1 MTDLAWR
8 IGGPQGSGVDT
19 AARFFARSCA
29 AAGLHVFGHREYYSN
44 IMGRHSYYDVRV
56 ADHPLTCHRSEVDF
70 MASFDAETLARH
82 VMTVADGGL
91 LLHAERD
98 ADVNLARMSLLDER
112 VVEDLT
118 ALLDERDLPHSTA
131 GLLELAAE
139 RGVQAL
145 PVDFG
150 AVTGALAEE
159 MGIPQARADRTM
171 NTVSVAVCCA
181 ALGLDRSYLIRALD
195 RVFRGRKPIVEL
207 NTHAIDL
214 TYRYVLERFTD
225 RPLELSLQPGSAD
238 DDRVYLNGSEVVAMG
253 KMAAGLAFQ
262 TYYPISPATAENTF
276 LEKHLRVS
284 TVAADGMG
292 GSDQAIVV
300 VQTEDE
306 IAAITMAAG
315 AALTGVRASTA
326 TSGPGF
332 SLMTEG
338 LGWVG
343 INEVPLVVTLWQRG
357 GPSTGLPTRTEQ
369 GDLLSALHAG
379 HGEFPRIVLA
389 SADLTEAFADAA
401 AAFNYAER
409 YQLPV
414 IHLLDKALS
423 STTQTLDRFDTGTLT
438 IDRGRLYEPDGRAPE
453 QGSFPRFALTDD
465 GISPRPLL
473 GQPGAMHWVT
483 GGEHTEEGRVTEDP
497 VVREQ
502 QMEKRDRKL
511 ELAEAQIGLPE
522 KLAVYG
528 AAEAAVITVV
538 SWGSTKG
545 ALLEAIDLLSCEG
558 IDVRLIQVRL
568 LWPFPGRELVELLRA
583 PGADGPIVTVEL
595 NRSGQFARLLAERTG
610 IRSTHR
616 IVKYN
621 GRPLTAAELRS
632 PLRRIA
638 AGGAEPTTIV
648 RNPWE

>member
-1 MTDLAWR
+1 MELITDLAWR

-82 VMTVADGGL
+82 VMTVADGGW
-91 LLHAERD
+91 LLHSERD
-98 ADVNLARMSLLDER
+98 ADVPLRRMSMLDER
-112 VVEDLT
+112 VAEDLA
-118 ALLDERDLPHSTA
+118 ALLDERGLPHGTA

-139 RGVQAL
+139 RGVHAL

-159 MGIPQARADRTM
+159 MGIPPSRADRTR

-181 ALGLDRSYLIRALD
+181 AMGLDRSYLVRALD

-207 NTHAIDL
+207 NVHAIDQA
-214 TYRYVLERFTD
+214 YRYALQRFEERSFHL
-225 RPLELSLQPGSAD
+225 RLKPGSAGD
-238 DDRVYLNGSEVVAMG
+238 GRIYINGSEAVAMG

-276 LEKHLRVS
+276 LERHQRI
-284 TVAADGMG
+284 G
-292 GSDQAIVV
+292 GENGTDQAVIV

-315 AALTGVRASTA
+315 AALTGVRSSTA

-338 LGWVG
+338 LGWAG

-379 HGEFPRIVLA
+379 HGEFPRIVMASSDLA
-389 SADLTEAFADAA
+389 EGFADAA
-401 AAFNYAER
+401 QAFNYAER

-414 IHLLDKALS
+414 IHLMDKALS
-423 STTQTLDRFDTGTLT
+423 STTQTLVRFDPAALS
-438 IDRGRLYEPDGRAPE
+438 IDRGRLYDPNGRAPE
-453 QGSFPRFALTDD
+453 QGSFPRFATTDD
-465 GISPRPLL
+465 GISPRPVL
-473 GQPGAMHWVT
+473 GQPGGMHWVT

-502 QMEKRDRKL
+502 QMEKRERKL
-511 ELAEAQIGLPE
+511 ELAAQELGPEE

-528 AAEAAVITVV
+528 ADDAQVTVV
-538 SWGSTKG
+538 GWGSTKG
-545 ALLEAIDLLSCEG
+545 AVLEAIGALAREG
-558 IDVRLIQVRL
+558 IAVRLVQVRM
-568 LWPFPGRELVELLRA
+568 LWPFPAAELQELLS
-583 PGADGPIVTVEL
+583 GDGSAGPVVTAEL
-595 NRSGQFARLLAERTG
+595 NQSGQFARLLGVETG
-610 IRSTHR
+610 VRPAHQ

-621 GRPLTAAELRS
+621 GRPFTAAELQA

-638 AGGAEPTTIV
+638 AGGAGARTVV